1 MMSKSIKWTTGISIT
16 ILCLALLAL
25 AAIWHL
31 GLLPLLLPPPP
42 PLQPLQTSEGETVQ
56 PSGEIYL
63 SQPASST
70 KSDQLDNSQPEAKVT
85 PTHDTT
91 PSGGAM
97 SSGHGA
103 GATNAP
109 AADDWVRKSQLQQEI
124 EARYTTRMQNLAKS
138 YEDQLNALVSEA
150 YNEYAADKKLGKP
163 VSITALASKYVLMG
177 NALEKQSDDQFYA
190 LLAQFKAEL
199 QSNGLPLSTAT
210 RAQQVYE
217 YDKAIRKKEILTAAA
232 KMI

>member
-1 MMSKSIKWTTGISIT
+1 MMSKSSKWITGISIT

-25 AAIWHL
+25 AAIWRL
-31 GLLPLLLPPPP
+31 GLLPLLLPPPLP
-42 PLQPLQTSEGETVQ
+42 PQPLQASEGETVQ

-63 SQPASST
+63 SQPTNNLSQPVNNQNDHA
-70 KSDQLDNSQPEAKVT
+70 DNSPPVSTLT

-91 PSGGAM
+91 PGGNND
-97 SSGHGA
+97 
-103 GATNAP
+103 ATNTP
-109 AADDWVRKSQLQQEI
+109 ATDDWVLKSQLQQEI

-138 YEDQLNALVSEA
+138 YEDQLNTLVNDA
-150 YNEYAADKKLGKP
+150 YNEYTADKKEGKP
-163 VSITALASKYVLMG
+163 VSATALAGKYFTMG
-177 NALEKQSDDQFYA
+177 TDLEKQSDDQFYA

-199 QSNGLPLSTAT
+199 QSNDLPLATAI

-217 YDKAIRKKEILTAAA
+217 YDKAVRKKDILDAAA